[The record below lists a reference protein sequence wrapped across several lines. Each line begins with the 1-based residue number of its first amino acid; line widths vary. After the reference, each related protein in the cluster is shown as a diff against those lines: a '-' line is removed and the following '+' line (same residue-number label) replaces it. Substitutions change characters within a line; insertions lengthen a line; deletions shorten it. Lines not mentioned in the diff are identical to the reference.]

1 MVRPRPSQANRAEV
15 CRLGIHIAPLRFSW
29 EEVMK
34 LILQVAAGV
43 FIAQFVWLV
52 ATIIFI
58 NAR

>member
-1 MVRPRPSQANRAEV
+1 
-15 CRLGIHIAPLRFSW
+15 
-29 EEVMK
+29 MK